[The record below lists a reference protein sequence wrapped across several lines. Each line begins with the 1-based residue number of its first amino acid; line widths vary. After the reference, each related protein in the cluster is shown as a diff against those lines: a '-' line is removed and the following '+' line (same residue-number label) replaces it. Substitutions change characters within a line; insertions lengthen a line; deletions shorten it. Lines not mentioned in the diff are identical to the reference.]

1 VIKLIVQSYPG
12 GKALLLQ
19 FGGRDLYNFRKNT
32 LVAIWQLMKKR
43 IGRYAILL
51 NGACLSLKIN
61 TCHIA
66 AAGIA
71 SQPIY

>member
-1 VIKLIVQSYPG
+1 VARG
-12 GKALLLQ
+12 GCYSLEEEIYIIS
-19 FGGRDLYNFRKNT
+19 GKNT
-32 LVAIWQLMKKR
+32 LVAIWHLMKKR